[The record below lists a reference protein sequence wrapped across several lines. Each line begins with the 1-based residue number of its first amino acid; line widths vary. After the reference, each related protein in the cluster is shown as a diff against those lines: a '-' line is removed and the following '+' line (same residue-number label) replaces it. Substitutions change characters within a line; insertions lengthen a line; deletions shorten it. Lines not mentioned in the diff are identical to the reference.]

1 MNKIVVITS
10 SARKKGNCRRLA
22 DAFSRRLQEAGCRV
36 PDFDAGALKTS
47 LCLSDSPS
55 EWGSGSDQYKEW
67 FDRLEAEMKEAD
79 AVVIVVPVYIYG
91 MPSQITAV
99 FERLLKDPERRKAFS
114 GKKSMLISCCAQ
126 KRMSVFNG
134 VRAIYENIAD
144 ACGWDNAG
152 ELLLT
157 SLWKEDDADR
167 MGATD
172 KAYAFAGE
180 LLGGQGSGEGPAAGE
195 VASSVIGAFSASSIL

>member
-1 MNKIVVITS
+1 MNKTVVITS

-22 DAFSRRLQEAGCRV
+22 DAFSRRLLEAGCKV
-36 PDFDAGALKTS
+36 THFDAGGLKTS

-55 EWGSGSDQYKEW
+55 RWGSESDQYSEW
-67 FDRLEAEMKEAD
+67 FDRLEAELKDAG

-99 FERLLKDPERRKAFS
+99 FERFLKDPERRKAFS
-114 GKKSMLISCCAQ
+114 GRKSMLISCCAQ
-126 KRMSVFNG
+126 KKMSVFDG
-134 VRAIYENIAD
+134 VRVIYENIVE
-144 ACGWDNAG
+144 ACGWDPAG

-167 MGATD
+167 RGATD

-180 LLGGQGSGEGPAAGE
+180 LLETMGAGEGPAAGE
-195 VASSVIGAFSASSIL
+195 VTSSVIGAFSASSIL